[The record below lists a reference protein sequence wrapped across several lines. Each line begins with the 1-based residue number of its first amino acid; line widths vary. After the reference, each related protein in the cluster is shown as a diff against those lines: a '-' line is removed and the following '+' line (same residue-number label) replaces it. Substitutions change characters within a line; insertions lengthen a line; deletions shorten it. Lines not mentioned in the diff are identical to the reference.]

1 MGRGITQS
9 ALAGSGNAAKMGE
22 TANLRGQ
29 NIYNDLFPQLT
40 SEATNPQGYGTV
52 GLNAMNTANQQ
63 SVGGSEAGAAGQGGL
78 LAARTRNAGA
88 AQPAISEAN
97 RAGGRELSQNA
108 VGIQAQNE
116 MQRQKQQQAALAGLQ
131 GLYGTQMNTA
141 LGAGNLQNEFLG
153 TGVKSAAQTTAAWQN
168 PLMDTMDN
176 ITKAYV
182 ASQHG

>member
-1 MGRGITQS
+1 MGRGITKS
-9 ALAGSGNAAKMGE
+9 ALAGSGNAAAAGE

-97 RAGGRELSQNA
+97 RQGGRELSQNA
-108 VGIQAQNE
+108 VGIQAGNE
-116 MQRQKQQQAALAGLQ
+116 NMRQQQQQAALKGLQ
-131 GLYGTQMNTA
+131 GLYGTEMQTG
-141 LGAGNLQNEFLG
+141 LGYGNLQNDFLK
-153 TGVKSAAQTTAAWQN
+153 TGVGSAAQTTGAWQG
-168 PLMDTMDN
+168 LMN
-176 ITKAYV
+176 SLINAGGAGAKIA
-182 ASQHG
+182 GL